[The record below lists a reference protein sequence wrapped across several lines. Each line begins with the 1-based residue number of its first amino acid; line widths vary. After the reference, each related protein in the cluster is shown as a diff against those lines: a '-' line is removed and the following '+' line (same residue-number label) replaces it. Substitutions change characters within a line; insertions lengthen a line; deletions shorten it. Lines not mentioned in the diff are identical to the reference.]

1 MDHYQRALRA
11 GAAAIV
17 LAISLRLFGG
27 GIFQPLL
34 QIRKDP
40 DLLSFLLYLQ
50 TGRLVRIGAR
60 PEVTEPS
67 LAPTQPPVIEPEVTA
82 PPPEQEPVVFTS
94 ADLESIGLIDIAGYD
109 PDLEKL
115 LLAPLDLGQE
125 MPTILIVHTHAT
137 ESYAGAPEAV
147 YSEHGAYRSLE
158 AEYNMVAIGRE
169 VARILEAG
177 GIRVIHD
184 ETLHDYPD
192 YNSSY
197 GNARRT
203 IQRHLEENPEICM
216 VLDIHRDASD
226 GAGGSQLVT
235 AGTVGG
241 QRSSQLMMVVGTDA
255 TGNYFPTWQENLSLA
270 LKLTALLE
278 KTDPGLTRPVT
289 LREHRFNM
297 DLTAGSLIVEVGA
310 AGDTLPEAILAAN
323 ALARA
328 VLTLLNSSA
337 TGE

>member
-1 MDHYQRALRA
+1 MDHYQRTLRA

-34 QIRKDP
+34 QLRNDP

-50 TGRLVRIGAR
+50 TGRLVRIA
-60 PEVTEPS
+60 PAPEATEPTPAPTEPPEPSAEVTK
-67 LAPTQPPVIEPEVTA
+67 
-82 PPPEQEPVVFTS
+82 PPEEDIVTFSP
-94 ADLESIGLIDIAGYD
+94 ADLEAIRLNDTAGYC

-115 LLAPLDLGQE
+115 LLSPLEWGE
-125 MPTILIVHTHAT
+125 ETPTVLIVHTHAT
-137 ESYAGAPEAV
+137 ESYSGAPEEV
-147 YSEHGAYRSLE
+147 YSEQGAYRSLE
-158 AEYNMVAIGRE
+158 PEHNMIAIGRE

-184 ETLHDYPD
+184 QTLHDHPD

-197 GNARRT
+197 SNARRT
-203 IQRHLEENPEICM
+203 IQRHLQEHPEIGM

-226 GAGGSQLVT
+226 GSGGSQLVT

-255 TGNYFPTWQENLSLA
+255 TGNYFPNWQENLALA

-278 KTDPGLTRPVT
+278 QTDPGLTRPVT

-297 DLTAGSLIVEVGA
+297 DLTPGSLIVEVGG
-310 AGDTLPEAILAAN
+310 AGDTQAEATLAAN

-328 VLTLLNSSA
+328 VLALLNS
-337 TGE
+337 TQ

>member
-34 QIRKDP
+34 RLRNDP
-40 DLLSFLLYLQ
+40 DLISFLLYLQ
-50 TGRLVRIGAR
+50 TGRLVRVTAA
-60 PEVTEPS
+60 PEVTVPLPKPTAPPEPSLEVTEP
-67 LAPTQPPVIEPEVTA
+67 PEN
-82 PPPEQEPVVFTS
+82 EPVSFTS
-94 ADLESIGLIDIAGYD
+94 ADLEAIRLNDTVDYG

-115 LLAPLDLGQE
+115 LLSPLDWGE
-125 MPTILIVHTHAT
+125 GTPTVLIVHTHAT
-137 ESYAGAPEAV
+137 ESYAGAPEEA
-147 YSEHGAYRSLE
+147 YSEHGAYRSLQT
-158 AEYNMVAIGRE
+158 EYNMVAIGRE

-197 GNARRT
+197 SNARRT
-203 IQRHLEENPEICM
+203 IQNHLAENPEICM
-216 VLDIHRDASD
+216 VLDLHRDASD
-226 GAGGSQLVT
+226 GSGGSQLVT

-241 QRSSQLMMVVGTDA
+241 QPSSQLMMVVGTDA
-255 TGNYFPTWQENLSLA
+255 TGNYFPDWQENLALA

-278 KTDPGLTRPVT
+278 QSDPGLTRPVT

-297 DLTAGSLIVEVGA
+297 DLTPGSLIVEVGA
-310 AGDTLPEAILAAN
+310 AGDTQAEATLAAN

-328 VLTLLNSSA
+328 VLTLLNG
-337 TGE
+337 TQ

>member
-27 GIFQPLL
+27 GIFRPLL
-34 QIRKDP
+34 QFRKDP

-50 TGRLVRIGAR
+50 TGRLVRVTAS
-60 PEVTEPS
+60 PEVT
-67 LAPTQPPVIEPEVTA
+67 QPPSAPALPSEPVPEVTVA
-82 PPPEQEPVVFTS
+82 PPEEEVVFTA
-94 ADLESIGLIDIAGYD
+94 ADLEAIDLIDIAGYD

-115 LLAPLDLGQE
+115 LLSPLDLGQE
-125 MPTILIVHTHAT
+125 PPVILIVHTHAT
-137 ESYAGAPEAV
+137 ESYAGAPEDV
-147 YSEHGAYRSLE
+147 YSEHGAFRSLE
-158 AEYNMVAIGRE
+158 AEYNMVAVGRE

-197 GNARRT
+197 SNARRT
-203 IQRHLEENPEICM
+203 IQRHLEENPDIGM

-226 GAGGSQLVT
+226 GANGSQLIT

-241 QRSSQLMMVVGTDA
+241 QKSSQLMMVVGTDA
-255 TGNYFPTWQENLSLA
+255 TGNYFPGWQENLSLA

-278 KTDPGLTRPVT
+278 KSDPGLTRPVT

-297 DLTAGSLIVEVGA
+297 DLTTGSLIVEVGA
-310 AGDTLPEAILAAN
+310 AGDTMPEAILAAN

-328 VLTLLNSSA
+328 VLTLLDSRR
-337 TGE
+337 